1 MLRMNNQTKIFL
13 LWSLLAYITGCN
25 YQAGFSEESK
35 DFSLSLHFKNNSKA
49 VQFAPLA
56 KRIVREEFLKIP
68 EIQVVSKKEGEPNDY
83 VVKIT
88 FSDYRINPDSFRSSD
103 TIVAQSF
110 RSRIMA
116 HLQVIEENSG
126 NQVLERNYSFTAAFQ
141 PSYGFAHQG
150 DRQMQVSLARDIGQ
164 RMSRDFLENIR

>member
-1 MLRMNNQTKIFL
+1 MNNRPKALFL
-13 LWSLLAYITGCN
+13 LSLLAFITGCN
-25 YQAGFSEESK
+25 YKAGFSEESK

-49 VQFAPLA
+49 VQFSPLA
-56 KRIVREEFLKIP
+56 KRIVKEEFFRIP
-68 EIQVVSKKEGEPNDY
+68 DAKVLSQKESEPNDY

-88 FSDYRINPDSFRSSD
+88 FSDYRVEPDSFRSSD

-116 HLQVIEENSG
+116 HLEVIEQRSG
-126 NQVLERNYSFTAAFQ
+126 NQVLERNYSFTAASQ
-141 PSYGFAHQG
+141 PSSGLEHQG

-164 RMSRDFLENIR
+164 RMSRDVMENIR